1 VNRFLLP
8 VMLALFF
15 VMESVFV
22 QLLPAEVFNSDRILV
37 PRFLIIAIFFLT
49 VYGSKNYGI
58 LYGFVF
64 GLLFDVFY
72 TEIIGIYLFLF
83 PLMAYLVSKMMKVL
97 QTNIVMVKI
106 VSIIGVALLEL
117 GAYEMNFLI
126 HRTDMDFSHFA
137 SFRLLPTI
145 ILNLAFSIVAAY
157 PLKRQYEKFA
167 EHLTE

>member
-1 VNRFLLP
+1 MNRFLLP
-8 VMLALFF
+8 VMLAAFF
-15 VMESVFV
+15 VIESVFV
-22 QLLPAEVFNSDRILV
+22 QLLPDGTFTSDRILV

-49 VYGSKNYGI
+49 VYGNKQYGI
-58 LYGFVF
+58 IYGFVF

-72 TEIIGIYLFLF
+72 TEILGIYLFLF
-83 PLMAYLVSKMMKVL
+83 PLMAYVVSKMMKVL
-97 QTNIVMVKI
+97 QTNIVIVTI

-126 HRTDMDFSHFA
+126 HRTDMDFPQFVSL
-137 SFRLLPTI
+137 RLLPTI
-145 ILNLAFSIVAAY
+145 ILNLVFSIIAAY